1 MKVRLYTKDE
11 ILKLKQNMFVRNI
24 KYKREIE
31 YDPIFKLWS
40 IMMRLKFP
48 ELSAREIFER
58 GGFDTNI
65 LNNKLPQRRIKEWS
79 DNYKK
84 FGLRYFLPEDEYYY
98 SIKTNQIKSKETDT
112 FKLKLLKRV
121 LEDLKELENENR

>member
-1 MKVRLYTKDE
+1 MKVRLYTDDE
-11 ILKLKQNMFVRNI
+11 ISKLKQNMFVRNI

-58 GGFDTNI
+58 GGFETKI
-65 LNNKLPQRRIKEWS
+65 LHNKLPQRRIKEWL
-79 DNYKK
+79 DNYKR
-84 FGLRYFLPEDEYYY
+84 FGLRYFLLENEHYY
-98 SIKTNQIKSKETDT
+98 SISKNIVNSQEPDA
-112 FKLKLLKRV
+112 FKLKLLKRI
-121 LEDLKELENENR
+121 LENLKELENENR